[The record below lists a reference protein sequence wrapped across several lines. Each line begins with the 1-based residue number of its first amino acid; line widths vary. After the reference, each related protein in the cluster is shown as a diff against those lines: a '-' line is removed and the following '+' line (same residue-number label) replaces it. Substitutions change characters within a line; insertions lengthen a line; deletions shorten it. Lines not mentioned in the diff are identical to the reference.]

1 MSRRGRITLVAPFLY
16 PVVSGGR
23 VPFAGGAEVQQAL
36 LAKGLVQRGFD
47 VTVVTC
53 DFGQDDGLV
62 WEGVRLLKTYRVRD
76 GLPVVRFFHPR
87 LTSTLAAL
95 RRADADV
102 VMFQG
107 ADLYAGIAY
116 DAARAQGA
124 AYLFLVAHDHDV
136 LRTLPDLRNPRDR
149 WWYVRALRGAD
160 VVVSQT
166 EAQRGV
172 LREQFGVD
180 STVVMNPVDLPPV
193 ITDPGA
199 HDTVAWLAT
208 YKPGKRPAWFAR
220 FARENPSL
228 RCVMVGVIPVPPL
241 TDEEYRAAAD
251 VARECPNLEV
261 NGTLPHER
269 IGELFGRTAVFTHT
283 SPAEGFPN
291 TFLEAWSYG
300 VPTVTC
306 FDPDGIIE
314 RERLGA
320 KRDTYEDWAAEVRR
334 FMADPALRRE
344 AGARARRYAETTHG
358 SGAIHDR
365 MAEAFD
371 RAIAKRRRRR

>member
-1 MSRRGRITLVAPFLY
+1 MSTRGRICLLAPFLY
-16 PVVSGGR
+16 PVVSGGK

-36 LAKGLVQRGFD
+36 LAKGLAQRGFD

-53 DFGQDDGLV
+53 DFGQEDGLV
-62 WEGVRLLKTYRVRD
+62 WEGVRLLKTYRMSD

-95 RRADADV
+95 RRANADV
-102 VMFQG
+102 YMFQG

-116 DAARAQGA
+116 DAARSLGA

-136 LRTLPDLRNPRDR
+136 LRALPDLRNPRDR
-149 WWYVRALRGAD
+149 WWYVRALKGAD

-180 STVVMNPVDLPPV
+180 STVVMNPVDIPATL
-193 ITDPGA
+193 TDPGA

-208 YKPGKRPAWFAR
+208 YKPSKRPSWFAR
-220 FARENPSL
+220 FAREHPEA

-241 TDEEYRAAAD
+241 TDEEYQSALA
-251 VARECPNLEV
+251 VSRECPNLEV

-269 IGELFGRTAVFTHT
+269 IGELFARTAVFTHT

-314 RERLGA
+314 RERIGA
-320 KRDTYEDWAAEVRR
+320 KRDTYEAWAAEVNR
-334 FMADPALRRE
+334 FLADPALRRE

-371 RAIAKRRRRR
+371 RAIARKRRR